1 MDGAE
6 LAQWKCFKNSRYQRN
21 PVLWEPERY
30 TVMCICWEPAQASP
44 IHNHRGSSCAVVVL
58 NGVCTETI
66 YEPDPAHEGF
76 YRVMSAPEDLG
87 EGGACLWAE

>member
-1 MDGAE
+1 M
-6 LAQWKCFKNSRYQRN
+6 
-21 PVLWEPERY
+21 
-30 TVMCICWEPAQASP
+30 I
-44 IHNHRGSSCAVVVL
+44 